1 LVPPYLKQKGYTFP
15 VLPVHS
21 AGVLDDYA
29 VPQTWIVDQHGIWQ
43 WKQTGFPGGTY
54 AEFEK
59 DILEKMQS
67 AAVQ

>member
-1 LVPPYLKQKGYTFP
+1 M
-15 VLPVHS
+15 
-21 AGVLDDYA
+21 LDDYA